1 MENME
6 RYQSQTFLLAY
17 LVLCQI
23 VFWRKIAFIFSIYQ
37 FNEENIY
44 FLTILI
50 RLKINLYFSHAFW

>member
-44 FLTILI
+44 FLTI
-50 RLKINLYFSHAFW
+50 FCP